1 MSKMSTQELEL
12 VRKSVRQIVDKYD
25 SKYWTE
31 KDERREYPI
40 EFVQELESLG
50 FMGVNIP
57 EKYGGA
63 GLSIR
68 GADAV
73 LREIAYSPGGSTA
86 SNTVHAVYFNN
97 VILSKYGTDEA
108 KEKYLPEVAKGK
120 MRFQVFAVTEPHSG
134 FNTPKIKTFAR
145 KEGDYYILTGQK
157 VFISRVKHSDLGIFI
172 ARTIPY
178 EKAEKKTHGIS
189 LFLVDI
195 RKNRNRIEL
204 SEIPNNARRCID
216 TNVVYLNE
224 VEVPAEN
231 LIGEK
236 DKGFY
241 ILMEEANAER
251 VLIAGQLISAGKWA
265 LNRAAEYA
273 RQRVV
278 FEDPIAKYQAI
289 QFPMADAYI
298 RLEAANLLAQKAMDL
313 MESNAP
319 REEVGLYS
327 NIAKY
332 MAAEAHKLATEASIR
347 AMGGYGLSISMD
359 IERFWRQNE
368 LQMLA
373 PVSQNMVLNFVS
385 THVLKLPRSY

>member
-1 MSKMSTQELEL
+1 
-12 VRKSVRQIVDKYD
+12 
-25 SKYWTE
+25 
-31 KDERREYPI
+31 
-40 EFVQELESLG
+40 
-50 FMGVNIP
+50 
-57 EKYGGA
+57 
-63 GLSIR
+63 
-68 GADAV
+68 
-73 LREIAYSPGGSTA
+73 
-86 SNTVHAVYFNN
+86 VHAVYLNN
-97 VILSKYGTDEA
+97 VILSKYGTEEA

-120 MRFQVFAVTEPHSG
+120 LRFQVFAVTESHSG

-145 KEGDYYILTGQK
+145 KEGDFYILTGQK
-157 VFISRVKHSDLGIFI
+157 VFISRVKYSDLGIFI
-172 ARTIPY
+172 ARTTPY
-178 EKAEKKTHGIS
+178 EKVEKKTQGIS

-204 SEIPNNARRCID
+204 SEIPNNARRSID
-216 TNVVYLNE
+216 TNVVHLNE

-251 VLIAGQLISAGKWA
+251 VLIAGQLINAGKWA

-313 MESNAP
+313 IESNAP

-385 THVLKLPRSY
+385 THALKLPRSY